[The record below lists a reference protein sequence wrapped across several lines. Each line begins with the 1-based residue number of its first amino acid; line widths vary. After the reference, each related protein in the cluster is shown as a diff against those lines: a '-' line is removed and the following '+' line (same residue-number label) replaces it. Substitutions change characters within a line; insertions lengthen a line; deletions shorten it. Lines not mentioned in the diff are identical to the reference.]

1 MSYRGPQAL
10 RIQQQRT
17 DSYTFAGHT
26 AIWRQYISA
35 SAGLDY
41 GGDGPTPYYRQQ
53 LITAQFASV
62 VGMGLRI
69 GEGQLPAGML
79 ASAEFIV
86 TSREK
91 FGSQD
96 EITWQGKTYRIESES
111 VLSRLNGTYVNVLKR
126 GEP

>member
-1 MSYRGPQAL
+1 MSCRGPQAL

-35 SAGLDY
+35 SAGIDY
-41 GGDGPTPYYRQQ
+41 GGYGATPDYRPQ
-53 LITAQFASV
+53 LITAQFAAGG
-62 VGMGLRI
+62 GMGFCI

-86 TSREK
+86 TSREQ
-91 FGSQD
+91 FGPQD
-96 EITWQGKTYRIESES
+96 EITWQGKTCRIESES